1 MPQLAFF
8 PWLRI
13 QENLEVGPYRLLR
26 YERGGLPANG
36 LLQIQIDDVIQP
48 YRDLT
53 GHPIQHAT
61 ILTTAD
67 RGLTDDMT
75 RELLTELFEFSEL
88 VATTALSARRFFENY
103 GYCNRD
109 NVRLV
114 IQGFREDSGGTLVR
128 TRRRDGS
135 ESTYITAGV
144 NEVRCP
150 PHIRLNR
157 IALDVSL
164 LNALHAAQGQT
175 DERTW
180 GQLFQATVLFNE
192 ANTDRDYMPETVE
205 LVLSFA
211 SLEQL
216 LDQAGHPREAAEAF
230 SAIWMP
236 AEPVPRDQW
245 RMQPTTESI
254 RRRLEQAPSLRYAW
268 LQDMGVARG
277 SAAHGH
283 GIHAYLAALSVLEHL
298 LLAAF
303 VIPRLLKLRLAQ
315 IGHYTLTEDD
325 QGDVDVLEALLNER
339 HLEPRDPSDQTPFPW
354 LRVLLDAMV
363 HHLFL

>member
-13 QENLEVGPYRLLR
+13 QENLEVGPYRLLC
-26 YERGGLPANG
+26 YERGGQPANG
-36 LLQIQIDDVIQP
+36 PLQIQIDNVIQP

-53 GHPIQHAT
+53 GDPIHYAT

-67 RGLTDDMT
+67 RGVTDDMPG
-75 RELLTELFEFSEL
+75 ELISELFEFSEL
-88 VATTALSARRFFENY
+88 VATVALSARRFFENY

-114 IQGFREDSGGTLVR
+114 IQGFREDSGGALVR

-135 ESTYITAGV
+135 ISTYITAGV

-164 LNALHAAQGQT
+164 LNALHGAQGQIN
-175 DERTW
+175 ERTW
-180 GQLFQATVLFNE
+180 GQLFQAAVLFNE

-205 LVLSFA
+205 LVLAFA

-216 LDQAGHPREAAEAF
+216 LDRSGHPREAAEAF

-236 AEPVPRDQW
+236 AHPIPRDQW
-245 RMQPTTESI
+245 TIQPITDSI
-254 RRRLEQAPSLRYAW
+254 RRRFEQAPCLRYAW
-268 LQDMGVARG
+268 LEDMGVARG
-277 SAAHGH
+277 SVAHGH
-283 GIHAYLAALSVLEHL
+283 GIHAYQAAWSVPEHL

-315 IGHYTLTEDD
+315 IGHYTFTGDD
-325 QGDVDVLEALLNER
+325 QGDVNVLEALLNER

-363 HHLFL
+363 HDLFS